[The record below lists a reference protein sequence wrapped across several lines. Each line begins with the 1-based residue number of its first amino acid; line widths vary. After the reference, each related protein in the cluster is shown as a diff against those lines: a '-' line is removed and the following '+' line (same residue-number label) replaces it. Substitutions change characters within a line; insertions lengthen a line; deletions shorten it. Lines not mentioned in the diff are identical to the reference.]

1 MSCQHGGRGV
11 VVAGVAAQ
19 LELGQLRPDVFQGA
33 PGLPR
38 RPDLGVVVRGAGLQA
53 GQRERGRGIA
63 GAAWRELAARV
74 VAVDRVQVV
83 VPVLEAHQLAADQPG
98 QDGRGVGGGVD
109 RPEQEVDPD
118 RRDRRGVDRQGLHHL
133 LRGRVQ
139 QLVGL
144 PDQHLDHLV
153 FGQVAGA
160 VEQVA
165 RGEGVIAVQ
174 DRLDRL
180 QRPREPAGVPA
191 QPVEQLLGGIA
202 QPEAAVVVQRPQD
215 GLGVRGAQALL
226 QPQLALPGRLDLQ
239 QRGRRHPGGGDHR
252 DRVRGR
258 GQHRAQ
264 RLVQRLLGEG
274 FPLGVHHR
282 FQVVQQHHHRLPGRE
297 GLQQGQ
303 HHLRRGVVRV
313 LVQALQPLRRI
324 RRQQPQQVRDQG
336 RVLHLMHAVAAQ
348 VHDPAHRDRRRGR
361 LPRPGSGRPPGP

>member
-1 MSCQHGGRGV
+1 MADPEADQRGALALAVAGVAEDGQGLGVQVDGPPVIAQPGVADRQPKQMVGVQGRVGDPAVDAAVQVDQGAVVAPHLQVVEVDVGQHGGRGV

-53 GQRERGRGIA
+53 RQRERGRGIA
-63 GAAWRELAARV
+63 RAARRELAARV
-74 VAVDRVQVV
+74 LPVDRVQVV
-83 VPVLEAHQLAADQPG
+83 VPVLEPHQLAADQPG

-118 RRDRRGVDRQGLHHL
+118 RRDRRRVDGQGLHHL

-160 VEQVA
+160 VQQVA
-165 RGEGVIAVQ
+165 RGEGGIAVQ

-191 QPVEQLLGGIA
+191 QPVQQLLGGIA
-202 QPEAAVVVQRPQD
+202 QPEAAVIVEFAQHD
-215 GLGVRGAQALL
+215 LGVRGAQALV

-258 GQHRAQ
+258 GQHRGSA
-264 RLVQRLLGEG
+264 
-274 FPLGVHHR
+274 
-282 FQVVQQHHHRLPGRE
+282 PG
-297 GLQQGQ
+297 
-303 HHLRRGVVRV
+303 
-313 LVQALQPLRRI
+313 
-324 RRQQPQQVRDQG
+324 
-336 RVLHLMHAVAAQ
+336 AA
-348 VHDPAHRDRRRGR
+348 PAR
-361 LPRPGSGRPPGP
+361 